1 MENIADFYSKKG
13 YFSGITVLSAEEVK
27 KLQTH
32 FGQLEE
38 NAGKEG
44 AQYSLH
50 NVHLKH
56 SWVMEIASHQNIL
69 LHVRQ
74 ILGQNIILLDSRFIC
89 KYPETELAR
98 PDGAKPFV
106 AWHQDIRYWGV
117 DGEVVTAWLAVDDAD
132 TENGCMCVI
141 PGTHTMGILEHKV
154 AEEKGN
160 LLSSNQSIPI
170 HLLDV
175 TKSTPCPVN
184 AGQMS
189 LHSGLL
195 VHGSDPNK
203 SNRRRCGF
211 VIRYVSTEAKPIKD
225 PNRPRSFPATVVVSG
240 ADEHKHF
247 EDHSPDWFSIQPLT
261 V

>member
-1 MENIADFYSKKG
+1 MANVADFYAENG
-13 YFSGITVLSAEEVK
+13 YFSGISVLSSEEAK
-27 KLQTH
+27 TLQKN
-32 FGQLEE
+32 FGQLQE

-56 SWVMEIASHQNIL
+56 PWVMEIASHPNIL
-69 LHVRQ
+69 RHVCQ

-89 KYPETELAR
+89 KYPETDLAQ
-98 PDGAKPFV
+98 PNGTKPFV
-106 AWHQDIRYWGV
+106 AWHQDVRYWGV

-141 PGTHTMGILEHKV
+141 PGTHTMGILEHK
-154 AEEKGN
+154 AADEKGN
-160 LLSSNQSIPI
+160 LLSSNQSIPSD
-170 HLLDV
+170 LFDV

-189 LHSGLL
+189 LHSGQL
-195 VHGSDPNK
+195 VHGSDPNR
-203 SNRRRCGF
+203 STRRRCGY
-211 VIRYVSTEAKPIKD
+211 VIRYVATDAKPIED

-240 ADEHKHF
+240 VNEHKHF
-247 EDHSPDWFSIQPLT
+247 EDHSPAWFSKKP
-261 V
+261 VPA